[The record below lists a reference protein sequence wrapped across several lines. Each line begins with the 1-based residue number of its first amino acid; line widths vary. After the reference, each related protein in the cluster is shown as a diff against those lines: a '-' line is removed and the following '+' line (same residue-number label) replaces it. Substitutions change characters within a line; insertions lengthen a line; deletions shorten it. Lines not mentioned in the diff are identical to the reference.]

1 MMRGEILKVRAKPA
15 ERPAPGATRVLLRAA
30 VPAVA
35 GLVVIVAMTPAS
47 AAQRPSGPAAGRQA
61 HASTAAATRARV
73 AAGRPGYGT
82 AEGSGC
88 GVPVW
93 WPWNSMA
100 AIWVSLL
107 VPNLNP
113 ALPSSPKLPM
123 LYVMAR
129 V

>member
-1 MMRGEILKVRAKPA
+1 MTAPPA
-15 ERPAPGATRVLLRAA
+15 RPALPRWWTRIYPRTANWDL
-30 VPAVA
+30 
-35 GLVVIVAMTPAS
+35 
-47 AAQRPSGPAAGRQA
+47 AGRLVKRP
-61 HASTAAATRARV
+61 HREHC
-73 AAGRPGYGT
+73 AGVLDSYGT
-82 AEGSGC
+82 AEASGC

-113 ALPSSPKLPM
+113 TLPSSPKLPM
-123 LYVMAR
+123 SYVMAR